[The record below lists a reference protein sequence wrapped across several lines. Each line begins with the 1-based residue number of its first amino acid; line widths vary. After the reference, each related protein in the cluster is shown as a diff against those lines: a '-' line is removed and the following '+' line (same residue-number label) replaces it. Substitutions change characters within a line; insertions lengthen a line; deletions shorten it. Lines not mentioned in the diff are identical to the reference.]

1 MLLSALDFPFCFVAV
16 RMLGTERIGRWEGV
30 VVEWFWWG
38 VGSVVPEGTVVGNA
52 VVGQGEVGV
61 GVGVPVGVG
70 AGIDHGVQEAEERN
84 KREDASEL
92 IPIDVAG

>member
-1 MLLSALDFPFCFVAV
+1 
-16 RMLGTERIGRWEGV
+16 MLGTERIGRWEGV

-38 VGSVVPEGTVVGNA
+38 VRAVVPEGVMEGNA
-52 VVGQGEVGV
+52 VVGAGAQGE
-61 GVGVPVGVG
+61 VGVPVGVG
-70 AGIDHGVQEAEERN
+70 AAGIDHGVQEAEERN